1 MRFLFTALFS
11 VFFLYSSIAQTISD
25 ELTLMGNFGS
35 KNSFSSWFV
44 HQGGERHIIYFY
56 SEDCDAC
63 ISSLEEVYE
72 EYKETIAQGI
82 KPFMI
87 SAITV
92 IKDPSN
98 KASVKKWRDRFA
110 DWSMNRYYTLGEHYD
125 HLVDDN
131 TGYVAVYE
139 NERKARGYSV
149 PGDDQ
154 FMLREAI
161 VQHPLLNY
169 HRNKEEIITRKDK
182 ANLITEENQMPFRTE
197 HVLREYNAQSE
208 EWGPILSISNTDVNP
223 EKAPANAMTIT
234 PTSIG
239 TKLEYFKNGQRVDLQ
254 EEIEV
259 YTTYGTMEKAT
270 LNVPTEGPFIRV
282 FDHFTLPA
290 AQHPGKDKKEYTLY
304 RRVSIR
310 DMDDNLL
317 WYMLFKGFDDEVLES
332 WDFSEVK
339 KNKRIET
346 TPDVEYYNAF
356 MKGAEE
362 RNSQAN
368 EEEEVVEESEP
379 EDDRILLLSENGS
392 TVEYNDQF
400 VEGSSKRKAII
411 DFIFSEDCKSCIT
424 NFTKIA
430 KENADYFEGPNSQYE
445 LRTFYVAK
453 NGITPEDKQKWS
465 NVTKSWPSANYFD
478 YQGQFSDLANKDK
491 AYVITYLEGM
501 LVREVPIGGED
512 ATTLNEALIQHPL
525 ISYTN
530 SKDDAAMSPREK
542 ADAVFIRH
550 ILDGKIEEVLR
561 DYDAESGE
569 WGAVL
574 SIEGKFFE
582 GSPQTSLL
590 FSPQII
596 GSKATY
602 FKNSKEVKS
611 KNSYTIAESYSD
623 ARMIQNLPLK
633 VPTDEILTEITDYIT
648 EPAEFNEGKDIK
660 EYTVYRR
667 VITTDFFENIV
678 SYKLYSGYD
687 DELLESYDLSDRPR
701 FKPIEEEGDIE
712 VDIEVVEED
721 DVEDI
726 VVSTEVTE
734 SEEEEV
740 VIEEVEEDDENETDA
755 KKKGKSRTLE
765 YRYLDEQFNKTSKEK
780 AAYFSIDYRL
790 EDKTVRMTR
799 FVYEG
804 EWSVLVKHE
813 VGIDEGAPQTGL
825 VIAPDEN
832 GINGRFWY
840 EGKAVKGFDGGK
852 SYAELVYLD
861 ANYEET
867 SDENKA
873 VYMNIVDYFTTPISD
888 VSGKGETIGAIL
900 SINTVMDMDLN
911 LVYYTVNERF
921 LQGQLE
927 RFDYRE
933 EK

>member
-1 MRFLFTALFS
+1 ML
-11 VFFLYSSIAQTISD
+11 
-25 ELTLMGNFGS
+25 
-35 KNSFSSWFV
+35 
-44 HQGGERHIIYFY
+44 
-56 SEDCDAC
+56 
-63 ISSLEEVYE
+63 
-72 EYKETIAQGI
+72 
-82 KPFMI
+82 
-87 SAITV
+87 
-92 IKDPSN
+92 KDPGN
-98 KASVKKWRDRFA
+98 QASIKKWRDRTA
-110 DWSMNRYYTLGEHYD
+110 DWSVSSYYTIGDHYD
-125 HLVDDN
+125 HLVDDK

-139 NERKARGYSV
+139 NERKARGYAV

-169 HRNKEEIITRKDK
+169 HRNKEEIVTRKDK
-182 ANLITEENQMPFRTE
+182 ANLITEENQMPLRTE
-197 HVLREYNAQSE
+197 HVLREYNAQAK

-223 EKAPANAMTIT
+223 EKAPANAMNIT

-239 TKLEYFKNGQRVDLQ
+239 TKLEYFKDGQRVDLQ

-259 YTTYGTMEKAT
+259 YTTQDVMEKAT

-290 AQHPGKDKKEYTLY
+290 AQHPGKAKKEYTLY

-317 WYMLFKGFDDEVLES
+317 WYVLFKGFKDEALES

-346 TPDVEYYNAF
+346 TPDEEYYNEF
-356 MKGAEE
+356 MRKAEE
-362 RNSQAN
+362 QERQANADN
-368 EEEEVVEESEP
+368 EEEEVIEESEP
-379 EDDRILLLSENGS
+379 EKEAEPADDRILLLSENGS
-392 TVEYNDQF
+392 TVEYMTDIIEKGAEN
-400 VEGSSKRKAII
+400 KAVISY
-411 DFIFSEDCKSCIT
+411 IFSEDCKSCIA
-424 NFTKIA
+424 NFTKA
-430 KENADYFEGPNSQYE
+430 VKANADYFEGPDSQYE

-465 NVTKSWPSANYFD
+465 NVTQSWPSANYFD
-478 YQGQFSDLANKDK
+478 YHGKFSELANKDK
-491 AYVITYLEGM
+491 SYVITYLDGYI
-501 LVREVPIGGED
+501 VRENAIAGED
-512 ATTLNEALIQHPL
+512 ATTLKEALMQHPL
-525 ISYTN
+525 ITYLN
-530 SKDDAAMSPREK
+530 SKDEAAICPSEK
-542 ADAVFIRH
+542 ADVVFIKH
-550 ILDGKIEEVLR
+550 FLGGKIEEVLR
-561 DYDAESGE
+561 EYDPESGE

-574 SIEGKFFE
+574 SIEPKFFP
-582 GSPQTSLL
+582 GNAVTSLVVK
-590 FSPQII
+590 PTIV
-596 GSKATY
+596 GARVNY
-602 FKNSKEVKS
+602 YKNDKELS
-611 KNSYTIAESYSD
+611 SYGLVESYSED
-623 ARMIQNLPLK
+623 MWIQNPPLK
-633 VPTDEILTEITDYIT
+633 VPTDEIFTQTTDYFT
-648 EPAEFNEGKDIK
+648 EPAEFNEGKEIK
-660 EYTVYRR
+660 EFTIYRR
-667 VITTDFFENIV
+667 VVTTDFFKNIV
-678 SYKLYSGYD
+678 SYKLYRGYD
-687 DELLESYDLSDRPR
+687 AELLESYDLSDLPR

-712 VDIEVVEED
+712 VDIEVVEEG

-726 VVSTEVTE
+726 LVSTEVTE
-734 SEEEEV
+734 SDEEEV
-740 VIEEVEEDDENETDA
+740 IVEEVEEDGENDTDSE
-755 KKKGKSRTLE
+755 KKGKSRTLE
-765 YRYLDEQFNKTSKEK
+765 YRYLDEEFNKTSKEK

-799 FVYEG
+799 FVYDG